1 MTKTDLI
8 NSLAENFDITK
19 KDAGLFLNAILTE
32 ITDTLSAGEDVILT
46 GFGSFK
52 VVERAARTGVN
63 PQTGAK
69 IEIPATK
76 VPRFKASKKLK
87 EIVK

>member
-8 NSLAENFDITK
+8 NFLAENFDITK
-19 KDAGLFLNAILTE
+19 KDAGLFLNAVLTK
-32 ITDTLSAGEDVILT
+32 IADSLKKGEDVILT

-52 VVERAARTGVN
+52 VVRRADRTGVN
-63 PQTGAK
+63 PQTKQK
-69 IEIPATK
+69 IRIPATK
-76 VPRFKASKKLK
+76 VPKFKASKKLK

>member
-8 NSLAENFDITK
+8 NSLAENFDISK
-19 KDAGLFLNAILTE
+19 KDAGLFLNAILEE
-32 ITDTLSAGEDVILT
+32 ISDTLSEGEDIILT

-52 VVERAARTGVN
+52 VIERAARTGVN
-63 PQTGAK
+63 PQTGEK
-69 IEIPATK
+69 IQIPATK

>member
-1 MTKTDLI
+1 MTKTDLV

-19 KDAGLFLNAILTE
+19 KDAGLFIDAIFTK
-32 ITDTLSAGEDVILT
+32 IADTLSKGEDVALT
-46 GFGSFK
+46 GFGGFK
-52 VVERAARTGVN
+52 VVKRAARVGVN
-63 PQTGAK
+63 PQTGKK
-69 IEIPATK
+69 INIKATK